1 MVFERHRS
9 AVVLASALTAASFM
23 AATAYT
29 VHRLRA
35 LDNLSATIAN
45 NAVPS
50 VEYLGRSG
58 VRLLRLRQ
66 LIFET
71 LVPVRGHADT
81 MTSAHDELQALNHDI
96 DQYLRITPLPG
107 EGELWDQMRRDLDH
121 ASQLAA
127 SVLLA
132 EGKGDTDA
140 AQRLF
145 AEAIPAFDRAS
156 QTMLETMEFD
166 VKESE
171 RLAHEVRAVRRA
183 NTRNI
188 ILLDM
193 LAAVVAAVSTVVA
206 LRAARDHDR
215 LLETHSAML
224 SERVTELDRFAGRV
238 AHDILSPLDAVSM
251 GLALISA
258 TGDSGSRGYA
268 ERSSRALQRVRL
280 LVEGLLQ
287 YARAGGRA
295 ESPARTSVASVLE
308 NVLSDCRE
316 GGRASDI
323 EVTVTSAEALEVAC
337 SAAVL
342 TSIVENLVANALKY
356 MGQRTVRRIDVR
368 ASRAGDH
375 VRIEVADTGPGIP
388 TEFQNTIFEP
398 FVRGPQE
405 SASGMGLGLATVKR
419 LVKAHGGTITLRSAP
434 EKGTTFCVELPGAGL
449 PESPLP

>member
-1 MVFERHRS
+1 
-9 AVVLASALTAASFM
+9 M

-66 LIFET
+66 LLFET
-71 LVPVRGHADT
+71 LVPLRGHADT
-81 MTSAHDELQALNHDI
+81 ITAAREELQGLNRDI

-107 EGELWDQMRRDLDH
+107 EGALWDQMRRDLDK
-121 ASQLAA
+121 AAQLAA

-132 EGKGDTDA
+132 EQKGDTAA

-145 AEAIPAFDRAS
+145 AEAIPAFDQAS

-171 RLAHEVRAVRRA
+171 RLAHEVRDVRRS
-183 NTRNI
+183 NTQNI
-188 ILLDM
+188 IVLDM
-193 LAAVVAAVSTVVA
+193 LAAVVAAVSTLVA

-215 LLETHSAML
+215 LLEKHSAML
-224 SERVTELDRFAGRV
+224 SQRVTELDRFAGRV

-258 TGDSGSRGYA
+258 TGDTGSRGYA
-268 ERSSRALQRVRL
+268 ERSSKALQRVRL

-287 YARAGGRA
+287 YARAGGRVETA
-295 ESPARTSVASVLE
+295 ERTSVAPVLE

-316 GGRASDI
+316 GGRASGID
-323 EVTVTSAEALEVAC
+323 VTFAFGETLEVAC

-342 TSIVENLVANALKY
+342 TSIVQNLVSNALKY
-356 MGQRTVRRIDVR
+356 MGERTVRRIDVH
-368 ASRAGDH
+368 ASRAGER

-388 TEFQNTIFEP
+388 AKLQPTIFEP

-405 SASGMGLGLATVKR
+405 NVSGMGLGLATVKR
-419 LVKAHGGTITLRSAP
+419 LVKAHGGEITVRSVP
-434 EKGTTFCVELPGAGL
+434 GKGTTFCVELPGAPV
-449 PESPLP
+449 PESPAVA